1 MKRKH
6 TSHSNKDDQVCHKK
20 KRPLTLQQRKDRV
33 ISLTD
38 IKGYNIVM
46 DTYIKDG
53 RPEEAIIT
61 FDSLLAR
68 EHKSSISPDVYTY
81 ATVIN
86 AHIELGQFLKG
97 TEDILK

>member
-1 MKRKH
+1 MSKRKQV
-6 TSHSNKDDQVCHKK
+6 DDYITNNSSYHDEKRRKK
-20 KRPLTLQQRKDRV
+20 KKPPLTLQQRKDRV

-68 EHKSSISPDVYTY
+68 EHKSSI
-81 ATVIN
+81 
-86 AHIELGQFLKG
+86 
-97 TEDILK
+97 ILMLYHMLLLLMLTLNWVNS

>member
-1 MKRKH
+1 MILMILMIILQMIHHIMK
-6 TSHSNKDDQVCHKK
+6 NVVKK
-20 KRPLTLQQRKDRV
+20 KKPPLTLQQRKDRV

-68 EHKSSISPDVYTY
+68 EYKSSISPDV
-81 ATVIN
+81 V
-86 AHIELGQFLKG
+86 HIIQSLMHTLN
-97 TEDILK
+97 